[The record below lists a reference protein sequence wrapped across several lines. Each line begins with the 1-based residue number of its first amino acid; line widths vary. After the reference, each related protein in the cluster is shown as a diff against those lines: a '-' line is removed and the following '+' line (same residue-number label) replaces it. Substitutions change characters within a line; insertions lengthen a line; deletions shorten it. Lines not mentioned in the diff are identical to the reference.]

1 MPSSYATCDE
11 SFADSH
17 FVSLGPPVTICLQL
31 RKLSW
36 RKKKKNIFHDVIHR
50 FIDCSQDKI
59 AYNVNKLRNYFSKEI
74 LEFRTLSFWPSFGCF
89 INEKSFL
96 ISPPSQISRYSVHKK
111 KKKKKVDILEI

>member
-31 RKLSW
+31 GKLSW
-36 RKKKKNIFHDVIHR
+36 RKKKHIFHDVIHR

-111 KKKKKVDILEI
+111 KKKEKKK